1 MDNAKTVTEAMGSG
15 KSELLKDFRGSKN
28 YYDHR
33 SNEIVISEF
42 AKKRMVE
49 RELREDTEHLDTT
62 EWGQEEW
69 DAFEKH
75 ERMHVTNTHVMNF
88 EATEIDTPSISSS
101 AMLVEVRIN
110 CWTGLKKDK
119 AASEEV
125 TTDKKADRGTATVTK
140 KLLGDCA
147 TLRAIDLHSKN
158 ARTASHKRTL
168 PWADTGPRL
177 LSTEQ
182 YFKFHPEMTEWQNEF
197 YKLVDDFDRAYP
209 FELAQAQVRLGDK
222 FAEPVEGDKVNKNGD
237 KVFRDTLF
245 TNMHHMLE
253 MLKTCNVTGDCQ
265 MEAMRLRIED
275 ALHGITPSAVRQD
288 SRLRA
293 ETKRAMDDAIAQ
305 IPTLDM

>member
-1 MDNAKTVTEAMGSG
+1 
-15 KSELLKDFRGSKN
+15 
-28 YYDHR
+28 
-33 SNEIVISEF
+33 
-42 AKKRMVE
+42 
-49 RELREDTEHLDTT
+49 
-62 EWGQEEW
+62 
-69 DAFEKH
+69 
-75 ERMHVTNTHVMNF
+75 MNF

-110 CWTGLKKDK
+110 CWTGRKKDK
-119 AASEEV
+119 AVSEEV

-147 TLRAIDLHSKN
+147 TLHAIDKQSKN
-158 ARTASHKRTL
+158 ARNASYKRTL

-209 FELAQAQVRLGDK
+209 FELAQAQVRLGDLFDPSDYPHPDQIRDKFRFHISYMPVPDAGDFRVDVGNETKQTLTTHYKEYYNEQISGAMSHLWTELHTCLSNMSDK
-222 FAEPVEGDKVNKNGD
+222 FAEPTEDDKATKTGS
-237 KVFRDTLF
+237 KTFRDTLF
-245 TNMHHMLE
+245 TNMNHMLE

-275 ALHGITPSAVRQD
+275 ALHGITPDAVRQD